1 MKFLRNVILLAVTV
15 AAIAACDTTKI
26 EDAIDNFG
34 VVIGLEPINTSVSI
48 LITDATTGELINTQ
62 IETEFSGE
70 NGSDVIDI
78 YSDPLPAVD
87 VDGGILNF
95 GISND
100 VVPTQ
105 NQPVTV
111 SLRMSAAG
119 YLSATRTVELFN
131 TGENSYSV
139 SLVSRNNAPT
149 GVEVKDETAGSTD
162 GSGVTTN
169 DVNVDVNSRSSQT
182 NEETGVIVSIPS
194 GSVFLAEDGTPLT
207 GTLRTEAIFYNADE
221 PEAVNAVP
229 SELLVNEGD
238 SAVTMLGA
246 AELTI
251 RDSSGK
257 QATSVQ
263 TSASKATATVT
274 NTGDY
279 IVGFILNS
287 TTYTELQ
294 QLLRLAYISPT
305 TAERF
310 ILYSVP
316 EVTQLND
323 GRVELRYLLNTNVF
337 KSLALV
343 YFTEQPCNSS
353 LTIERNG
360 NEGQLTVEI
369 TEKGFYRKS
378 DIQANSNSISLRN
391 ITRGTKTITIKLPY
405 TTVVQELDF
414 CNTSNPT
421 ISLPSPP
428 TTLIDATVQVN
439 VSCFNTDEKV
449 RVTDIPAAS
458 VVYREEG
465 APQGTPWRVA
475 TDLKWDYDASIQALT
490 GASCKI
496 SGVEVGKSYVLKIS
510 YDNNVEET
518 TVDVT
523 GALIEYNEVI
533 DEDICN

>member
-1 MKFLRNVILLAVTV
+1 MKKLFLFFSISI
-15 AAIAACDTTKI
+15 IALVSCETQPL

-34 VVIGLEPINTSVSI
+34 IVIGLEPINTSVSV
-48 LITDATTGELINTQ
+48 LITDATTGELINSE
-62 IETEFSGE
+62 IETVFTGE
-70 NGSDVIDI
+70 NGSNVVDI
-78 YSDPLPAVD
+78 YSDPLPSVN

-100 VVPTQ
+100 IVPAE

-111 SLRMSAAG
+111 SLRMSAPG
-119 YLSATRTVELFN
+119 YLTTTRTVELLN
-131 TGENSYSV
+131 SGENSYSV

-169 DVNVDVNSRSSQT
+169 EVKVDVNSRSSQT
-182 NEETGVIVSIPS
+182 NEESGVVVSIPT
-194 GSVFLAEDGTPLT
+194 GSVFLTADGTPLT
-207 GTLRTEAIFYNADE
+207 GTLRSEAIFYNADE

-246 AELTI
+246 AELI
-251 RDSSGK
+251 IKDSSGK
-257 QATSVQ
+257 EATSVQ
-263 TSASKATATVT
+263 TTASKATATVT

-287 TTYTELQ
+287 ATYSELQ
-294 QLLRLAYISPT
+294 ELLRLAYISPT
-305 TAERF
+305 TAERI

-323 GRVELRYLLNTNVF
+323 GRVELRYLLNSTIF

-360 NEGQLTVEI
+360 NEGKLTVEI

-378 DIQANSNSISLRN
+378 DIQANASSISLRN
-391 ITRGTKTITIKLPY
+391 ITSGTKKITIKLPY
-405 TTVVQELDF
+405 TTVVQELDL

-439 VSCFNTDEKV
+439 VSCVNPDEKV
-449 RVTDIPAAS
+449 RVTDIPTAS

-465 APQGTPWRVA
+465 AAQGTPWRVA
-475 TDLKWDYDASIQALT
+475 TDLNWDYDASVQALT